1 MSEPKLISPLLD
13 GFSMGSPISE
23 HDGVRCCPA
32 LKENSEQKYIVKI
45 ISIPASQVQ
54 LDALLLTG
62 AFDEPTAALDYFKEL
77 ADKTEKEAACLKNLE
92 KLEGFLGYEGIQVV
106 PMDQSR
112 LGYEIYLLS
121 PYRHTLEKYARRN
134 NMTHQGAINLGIDI
148 CNALSA
154 ARRAGWIYLDLKPS
168 NIFISDNGE
177 YRIGDLGF
185 LELDGLEFSSLPA
198 KYRSDYTAPELH
210 DDLVSPGTTADT
222 YSLGLILYQIFNN
235 GTLPQVDHPTEDALP
250 APENADYE
258 LAEILLKA
266 CAPDPKDRW
275 ESPVEMG
282 QALVAYMQRNPAKD
296 EPIISPVAQ
305 LPTDTAPLPETRKDE
320 TLPGINDAHDID
332 VEDLSPEMSSMIARA
347 DSIISHQL
355 PEPPTAPEAATLE
368 DLEAN
373 VLREAEEQQRLEE
386 AQLLEEQRR
395 QQEKELELQ
404 AILAAEQEA
413 EAADAAH
420 LDVEPPAPAPVS
432 KKDKKKKKK
441 DSADQVTDLGSH
453 RKKMRRKGWLSPI
466 LTVMVLGLLGF
477 GCFWFYQNY
486 YIQMVDSLSVSGTE
500 NAMTVTLDTEADQS
514 LLTVVCN
521 DTYGNTT
528 RKEVVDGKA
537 VFTDLLPDMLYKIR
551 VEIEGF
557 HKLSGSTTHEYM
569 TPAETKIVSFT
580 AATGPE
586 DGSVILN
593 FTVDGPNSEQWDV
606 VCTTE
611 GEEPIRHS
619 FTGHMIT
626 VRGLTLGK
634 TYSIQ
639 LVPATDLYII
649 QGDTLE
655 FTASSIIIAENLRLA
670 TDSEGVLTATWNAPE
685 GANVESWDVYCYSG
699 DGYESRLTTTETTV
713 SFPDV
718 NAASSYTVE
727 VTAQG
732 MTQSAR
738 AGITA
743 NPLYVSNIQV
753 DTQDPMKLGVSWD
766 FTGTAPEG
774 GWLLMYTIDGTEMEQ
789 VVQCD
794 TNSGIIDIRVP
805 AATYKISIQSADG
818 RTVFTNTTTFQ
829 TPNAEVYANQ
839 NQAFFPGAQAGHFF
853 VDMIRTPD
861 KENWTHTDVTKA
873 SYTNTFKAGESAGI
887 LLYYTHNFYLHHEDI
902 TVMYVIR
909 DESGKVI
916 PEYISIENLDWHDDM
931 WCGRIY
937 HYCGLTIPKVPKA
950 PGKYSLCLYFDGGA
964 ITISEFTITE

>member
-13 GFSMGSPISE
+13 GFSMGDAVSE

-32 LKENSEQKYIVKI
+32 LKENSDEKYIVKI

-62 AFDEPTAALDYFKEL
+62 AYDEPTAALDYFKEL
-77 ADKTEKEAACLKNLE
+77 AEKTEKEAAALKNLSR
-92 KLEGFLGYEGIQVV
+92 LEGFLAYEGIQVV
-106 PMDQSR
+106 PMDQTR
-112 LGYEIYLLS
+112 LGYEVYLLS
-121 PYRHTLEKYARRN
+121 PYRYSLEKYVRRN

-154 ARRAGWIYLDLKPS
+154 ARRAGWIYMDLKPS
-168 NIFISDNGE
+168 NIFISENGE

-185 LELDGLEFSSLPA
+185 LELDGLELSSLPA
-198 KYRSDYTAPELH
+198 KYRNPYTAPELQ
-210 DDLVSPGTTADT
+210 DDLGCPNTTADT

-235 GTLPQVDHPTEDALP
+235 GVLPQVAHPTEDVLP

-266 CAPDPKDRW
+266 CAPAPRDRW
-275 ESPVEMG
+275 ESPVDMG
-282 QALVAYMQRNPAKD
+282 QALVAYMQRNAVTE
-296 EPIISPVAQ
+296 EPIIPPVAQ
-305 LPTDTAPLPETRKDE
+305 LPADTAPLPEVRKDE
-320 TLPGINDAHDID
+320 TLPGMNDAHDID
-332 VEDLSPEMSSMIARA
+332 VEDLSPEMSNMIARA
-347 DSIISHQL
+347 DSIISYQL
-355 PEPPTAPEAATLE
+355 PDPPTAPEAATLE

-373 VLREAEEQQRLEE
+373 VLREAEEQKRLEE
-386 AQLLEEQRR
+386 EQALEEQRR

-404 AILAAEQEA
+404 AILDAEKEA
-413 EAADAAH
+413 EKADAAH
-420 LDVEPPAPAPVS
+420 LDVKPATPEPAR
-432 KKDKKKKKK
+432 KKAKKKKKAK
-441 DSADQVTDLGSH
+441 ADKVTNLDSH
-453 RKKMRRKGWLSPI
+453 RKKLRRKGWISPI
-466 LTVMVLGLLGF
+466 LTVLILGLLGF
-477 GCFWFYQNY
+477 GGFWFYQNY
-486 YIQMVDSLSVSGTE
+486 YVQMVDSLSVTGTE
-500 NAMTVTLDTEADQS
+500 NSMTVILDTQVEDGM
-514 LLTVVCN
+514 LTIVCN

-528 RKEVVDGKA
+528 RRDVVDGQA
-537 VFTDLLPDMLYKIR
+537 TFTDLLPDMLYKIR
-551 VEIEGF
+551 VEIDGF

-580 AATGPE
+580 AVTGPE

-611 GEEPIRHS
+611 GEEPIRQT

-626 VRGLTLGK
+626 VKGLTLGK
-634 TYSIQ
+634 TYAIR

-655 FTASSIIIAENLRLA
+655 FTASSIIIAENLRLS
-670 TDSEGVLTATWNAPE
+670 TDSDGVLTATWNAPE
-685 GANVESWDVYCYSG
+685 GSTVDSWDVYCYSG
-699 DGYESRLTTTETTV
+699 DGYENRLTTTETTV

-743 NPLYVSNIQV
+743 NPIYVDNIQV
-753 DTQDPMKLGVSWD
+753 DTSDPMKLGVSWD

-805 AATYKISIQSADG
+805 AASYRITIQSADG

-839 NQAFFPGAQAGHFF
+839 YQAFFPGSQSGHFF
-853 VDMIRTPD
+853 VDMIRTPE
-861 KENWTHTDVTKA
+861 KENWTHSDVTNA
-873 SYTNTFKAGESAGI
+873 SYTNTFKAGEGAGV
-887 LLYYTHNFYLHHEDI
+887 LLYYTHNFYLYHEDI

-909 DESGKVI
+909 DENGKVL

-937 HYCGLTIPKVPKA
+937 HYCGLTIPKVPKT

-964 ITISEFTITE
+964 VTIAEFTITE